1 MPRLRHSYPDERGI
15 ARRRNGNGFAY
26 FDHGGRPVTDAATLD
41 RIAALAIPPAW
52 AEVWI
57 SPYQNGHIQAAGTD
71 AAGRRQYLYHELWRE
86 RRDGEKFERMLAFA
100 AALPDVRRA
109 AAAHLRGVRA
119 APDGALAAHDLTRE
133 RVLACALRLLDLGFF
148 RIGGEAYAEENKTF
162 GLATMRKEHVTL
174 APPDTVVFAYV
185 AKSHKERVQTVSD
198 EEVYR
203 VVARLERRRA
213 GGDELLAY
221 RLDGAWRDVRSQDI
235 NDYLKEITGGD
246 YTAKD
251 FRTWHA
257 TVLAAVGL
265 AVSTRVRRSPTASRR
280 AVARVVNEV
289 AHYLGNTPAVARSSY
304 IDPRVIERY
313 HAGRTIAAT
322 LDELGGGD
330 VFTDPEARDVA
341 ERAVIALLAPRSLR
355 RETQTAAPGQAAA
368 A

>member
-1 MPRLRHSYPDERGI
+1 MPRLRTSYPGEPGI
-15 ARRRNGNGFAY
+15 ARRRTADGFVY
-26 FDHGGRPVTDAATLD
+26 VDHRGRPVADAATLD

-52 AEVWI
+52 DDVWI

-71 AAGRRQYLYHELWRE
+71 AAGRRQYLYHEKWRE
-86 RRDGEKFERMLAFA
+86 RRDGEKFDRMLAFA

-109 AAAHLRGVRA
+109 AAAHLGGVRA
-119 APDGALAAHDLTRE
+119 APDGALAASDLTRE

-174 APPDTVVFAYV
+174 APPDTVVFSYV

-198 EEVYR
+198 AEVYR
-203 VVARLERRRA
+203 VVARLKRRRA
-213 GGDELLAY
+213 GGDDLLAW
-221 RLDGAWRDVRSQDI
+221 RHDGAWRDVRSQDI
-235 NDYLKEITGGD
+235 NEYLKEITGGD

-280 AVARVVNEV
+280 AIVRVVKEV

-313 HAGRTIAAT
+313 LAGRTIAAT
-322 LDELGGGD
+322 LDALGGND
-330 VFTDPEARDVA
+330 VFTDPGARNVA
-341 ERAVIALLAPRSLR
+341 ERAVIALIAPRAAR
-355 RETQTAAPGQAAA
+355 HEREAAA